1 MRCLSTKA
9 AAVTL
14 GIAGLSI
21 LLRVTASPSL
31 DFRILGMIPEGAEVV
46 ASVASGQRASYL
58 VMTRNNRTDLTDFLS
73 ITGADPLRVI
83 GRVVLV
89 TTSSPRGSQY
99 EHSLLASGQFDFR
112 HIVKSAQENGAGK
125 GEYRGI
131 PVLILQ
137 PLVRNYAIS
146 QDVRWLT
153 VIDSKTVVFGSIP
166 AVQQE
171 LDRYLDAA
179 QPDPVL
185 AWRLSRLRREDQS
198 WCVLA
203 SFVRRVELVRRSLA
217 SLDSALAS
225 ADHAKEALVLGM
237 HFGSS
242 VEIEYE
248 NEPDSVDPGQFAT
261 SSISGDDRRP
271 VIAGLVSK
279 LRSASEM
286 DYHTIKVSRKQ
297 YDEWIA
303 GQGPPGEPPVG
314 DNQLGHKKPS
324 RAGKGADQK

>member
-1 MRCLSTKA
+1 
-9 AAVTL
+9 
-14 GIAGLSI
+14 
-21 LLRVTASPSL
+21 
-31 DFRILGMIPEGAEVV
+31 
-46 ASVASGQRASYL
+46 
-58 VMTRNNRTDLTDFLS
+58 
-73 ITGADPLRVI
+73 
-83 GRVVLV
+83 
-89 TTSSPRGSQY
+89 
-99 EHSLLASGQFDFR
+99 
-112 HIVKSAQENGAGK
+112 
-125 GEYRGI
+125 
-131 PVLILQ
+131 
-137 PLVRNYAIS
+137 
-146 QDVRWLT
+146 
-153 VIDSKTVVFGSIP
+153 
-166 AVQQE
+166 
-171 LDRYLDAA
+171 
-179 QPDPVL
+179 
-185 AWRLSRLRREDQS
+185 
-198 WCVLA
+198 
-203 SFVRRVELVRRSLA
+203 
-217 SLDSALAS
+217 
-225 ADHAKEALVLGM
+225 M